1 MSKYNLTL
9 PKMGESVEEATI
21 VNWLKNV
28 GDNIKMDD
36 FIVEVATDKVD
47 SEVPSD
53 VEGVLIEKCF
63 EINDVVKVGE
73 TLCVIEVKKGVSKKN
88 IETIPN
94 IELLEIEDKPSE
106 IEVIEEAK
114 QESKHS
120 FLSPLVRSIIEK
132 EKITDKQLD
141 KIKGSGK
148 GGRLTK
154 KDLLQFLGK
163 TQEQQP
169 SEEFVKS
176 FYEKT
181 KQSFSES
188 DTTRELS
195 RFEKMTSEH
204 MIQSKNESVH
214 AQMFIEADITNLS
227 DWRENQKEK
236 FLQREK
242 FKLTITY
249 PLVKIV
255 SQVLREFPSLNAVL
269 SDNNLILKK
278 DINIGIATALGNG
291 NLIVPVIKNADQL
304 SLLGICKSANDLI
317 INARNNELKPD
328 DVSDGTFTITNI
340 GIFDSLT
347 GTAIINQPQ
356 LGIIAFGAIRKLPR
370 VIETNKGDF
379 IGIRKVIM
387 ISLSFDHRI
396 INGAMGGLFLKRIKE
411 LIQNWDNSVE
421 ILSLIHI
428 SEPTRPR

>member
-73 TLCVIEVKKGVSKKN
+73 TLCVIEVKEGVSKKI

-94 IELLEIEDKPSE
+94 IELLEIEEKPSE

-132 EKITDKQLD
+132 EEITDQQLD

-154 KDLLQFLGK
+154 KDLLKFLGK
-163 TQEQQP
+163 TEDQQP
-169 SEEFVKS
+169 SEEFEKS

-421 ILSLIHI
+421 I
-428 SEPTRPR
+428 

>member
-1 MSKYNLTL
+1 
-9 PKMGESVEEATI
+9 MGESVEEATI

-73 TLCVIEVKKGVSKKN
+73 TLCVIELNEGVSKKI

-94 IELLEIEDKPSE
+94 IELLEIEEKPSE
-106 IEVIEEAK
+106 SEVTQEAK

-132 EKITDKQLD
+132 EEITDRQLD

-163 TQEQQP
+163 TEEQQP
-169 SEEFVKS
+169 SEEFEKS
-176 FYEKT
+176 FYEKA
-181 KQSFSES
+181 KQSFSEA

-269 SDNNLILKK
+269 SDNNLMLKK

-317 INARNNELKPD
+317 INARNNDLKPD

-396 INGAMGGLFLKRIKE
+396 INGAMGGLFLKRVKE

-421 ILSLIHI
+421 I
-428 SEPTRPR
+428 

>member
-73 TLCVIEVKKGVSKKN
+73 TLCVIEVKEGVSKKI

-94 IELLEIEDKPSE
+94 IELLEIEEKPSE

-132 EKITDKQLD
+132 EEITDQQLD

-163 TQEQQP
+163 TEEQEP
-169 SEEFVKS
+169 SLEFEKS
-176 FYEKT
+176 FYEKA

-328 DVSDGTFTITNI
+328 DISDGTFTITNI

-396 INGAMGGLFLKRIKE
+396 INGAMGGLFLKRVKE

-421 ILSLIHI
+421 I
-428 SEPTRPR
+428 

>member
-73 TLCVIEVKKGVSKKN
+73 TLCIIEVNEVVSKKI

-94 IELLEIEDKPSE
+94 IDLLEIEEKPSE
-106 IEVIEEAK
+106 TEVIVEAK

-132 EKITDKQLD
+132 EEITDQQLD

-163 TQEQQP
+163 SQEQEP
-169 SEEFVKS
+169 TLEFEKS
-176 FYEKT
+176 FYEKA
-181 KQSFSES
+181 KQTFSES

-269 SDNNLILKK
+269 SDNNLMLKK

-328 DVSDGTFTITNI
+328 DISDGTFTITNI

-396 INGAMGGLFLKRIKE
+396 INGAMGGLFLKRVKE
-411 LIQNWDNSVE
+411 LIQNWDNSLE
-421 ILSLIHI
+421 I
-428 SEPTRPR
+428 

>member
-73 TLCVIEVKKGVSKKN
+73 TLCVIEVKEGVSKKN

-94 IELLEIEDKPSE
+94 IELLEIEEKPSE
-106 IEVIEEAK
+106 TEVIEEAK

-132 EKITDKQLD
+132 EEITDQQLD

-163 TQEQQP
+163 TEDQQP
-169 SEEFVKS
+169 SEEFEKS

-269 SDNNLILKK
+269 SDNNLMLKK

-396 INGAMGGLFLKRIKE
+396 INGAMGGLFLKRVKE

-421 ILSLIHI
+421 I
-428 SEPTRPR
+428 

>member
-53 VEGVLIEKCF
+53 VEGVLIEKRF

-73 TLCVIEVKKGVSKKN
+73 TLCVIEVKEGVSKKI
-88 IETIPN
+88 IETIPS
-94 IELLEIEDKPSE
+94 IELLEIEEKTSE
-106 IEVIEEAK
+106 SEVIEEVK

-120 FLSPLVRSIIEK
+120 FLSPLVKSIIEK
-132 EKITDKQLD
+132 EQITDQQLD

-163 TQEQQP
+163 TEKQQP
-169 SEEFVKS
+169 SEELEKS
-176 FYEKT
+176 FYEKA

-188 DTTRELS
+188 DTTRELT

-269 SDNNLILKK
+269 SDNNLMLKK

-317 INARNNELKPD
+317 INARNNDLKPD

-396 INGAMGGLFLKRIKE
+396 INGAMGGLFLKRVKE

-421 ILSLIHI
+421 I
-428 SEPTRPR
+428 

>member
-73 TLCVIEVKKGVSKKN
+73 TLCVIELNEGVSKKI

-94 IELLEIEDKPSE
+94 IELLEIEEKPSE

-132 EKITDKQLD
+132 EEITDRQLD

-163 TQEQQP
+163 TEDQQP
-169 SEEFVKS
+169 SEEFEKS
-176 FYEKT
+176 FYEKA
-181 KQSFSES
+181 KQSFSEA

-255 SQVLREFPSLNAVL
+255 SQALREFPSLNAVL
-269 SDNNLILKK
+269 SDNNLMLKK

-396 INGAMGGLFLKRIKE
+396 INGAMGGLFLKRVKE

-421 ILSLIHI
+421 I
-428 SEPTRPR
+428 

>member
-73 TLCVIEVKKGVSKKN
+73 TLCVIEVKEGVSKKI

-94 IELLEIEDKPSE
+94 IELLEIEEKPSE
-106 IEVIEEAK
+106 SEVTQEAK

-132 EKITDKQLD
+132 EEITDQQLD

-163 TQEQQP
+163 TEEQQP
-169 SEEFVKS
+169 SEEFEKS
-176 FYEKT
+176 FYEKA

-396 INGAMGGLFLKRIKE
+396 INGAMGGLFLKRVKE

-421 ILSLIHI
+421 I
-428 SEPTRPR
+428 

>member
-94 IELLEIEDKPSE
+94 IELLEIEEKPSE

-132 EKITDKQLD
+132 EKITDQQLD

-163 TQEQQP
+163 TEDQQP
-169 SEEFVKS
+169 LEEFEKS

-421 ILSLIHI
+421 I
-428 SEPTRPR
+428 

>member
-73 TLCVIEVKKGVSKKN
+73 TLCVIELNEGVSKKI

-94 IELLEIEDKPSE
+94 IELLEIEEKPSE
-106 IEVIEEAK
+106 SEVTQEAK

-132 EKITDKQLD
+132 EEITDQQLD

-163 TQEQQP
+163 SEDQQP
-169 SEEFVKS
+169 SEEFEKS
-176 FYEKT
+176 FYEKA
-181 KQSFSES
+181 KQSFSEA
-188 DTTRELS
+188 DTARELS

-269 SDNNLILKK
+269 SDNNLMLKK

-317 INARNNELKPD
+317 INARNNDLKPD

-396 INGAMGGLFLKRIKE
+396 INGAMGGLFLKRVKE

-421 ILSLIHI
+421 I
-428 SEPTRPR
+428 

>member
-73 TLCVIEVKKGVSKKN
+73 TLCVIEVKEGVSKKI

-94 IELLEIEDKPSE
+94 IELLEIEEKPSE
-106 IEVIEEAK
+106 TEVIQEAK

-132 EKITDKQLD
+132 EKITDQQLD

-163 TQEQQP
+163 TEDQQP
-169 SEEFVKS
+169 SEEFEKS

-421 ILSLIHI
+421 I
-428 SEPTRPR
+428 

>member
-53 VEGVLIEKCF
+53 VEGVLIEKRF

-73 TLCVIEVKKGVSKKN
+73 TLCVIEVKEGVSKKI
-88 IETIPN
+88 IETIPS
-94 IELLEIEDKPSE
+94 IELLEIEEKTSE
-106 IEVIEEAK
+106 TEVIEEVK

-132 EKITDKQLD
+132 EEITDQQLD

-154 KDLLQFLGK
+154 KDLLKFLGK
-163 TQEQQP
+163 TEDQQP
-169 SEEFVKS
+169 SEDFEKS

-181 KQSFSES
+181 KQSFNES

-227 DWRENQKEK
+227 EWRENQKEK

-304 SLLGICKSANDLI
+304 SLLGICKSANDVI

-421 ILSLIHI
+421 I
-428 SEPTRPR
+428 

>member
-28 GDNIKMDD
+28 GDDIKMDD

-63 EINDVVKVGE
+63 EINEVVKVGE
-73 TLCVIEVKKGVSKKN
+73 TLCVIEVKEGVSKKI

-94 IELLEIEDKPSE
+94 IELLEIEEKPSDT
-106 IEVIEEAK
+106 EVIEEAK

-132 EKITDKQLD
+132 EEITDQQLD

-154 KDLLQFLGK
+154 KDLLKFLGK
-163 TQEQQP
+163 TEDQQP
-169 SEEFVKS
+169 SEDFEKS

-317 INARNNELKPD
+317 VNARNNELKPD

-421 ILSLIHI
+421 I
-428 SEPTRPR
+428 